1 MREGTRML
9 KAIHAQENKEEAREK
24 ARDVVEKL
32 RSMRLNDAA
41 KKVEDGMEETL
52 TYMDF
57 PSQHWL
63 MIRSLLPRVSVIG
76 TGHAAECR

>member
-52 TYMDF
+52 TYMEL